1 MHSNTPPPAEPGEGR
16 QSTVKRIQLPL
27 LHATPALQFSTLL
40 LIVCAVLTAFDP
52 SVWQWTLGAIIIN
65 QLLILAMVV
74 MWPSNRLLGSNMI
87 RLPLAAALRGEVA
100 LTFDDGPDPVVT
112 PQVLD
117 LLDQYGAKAS
127 FFCIANKV
135 IANPELTREIIS
147 RGHSVENHT
156 NSHPHSFPFFGP
168 GALQHEIDSAQT
180 AIYETT
186 GVAPGFFRA
195 PMGFRSP
202 FLAPVVKH
210 AGLRC
215 TNWTRRGYDTF
226 AKSAEPVL
234 HRLLRGLAAGDI
246 LLLHDGRSIR
256 PHGESPVILE
266 VLPRLLEHLRELNL
280 KSVSLHSACNH
291 ASKL

>member
-1 MHSNTPPPAEPGEGR
+1 MHPDTPPPVTLGEGH
-16 QSTVKRIQLPL
+16 QTTAKHIQLSL
-27 LHATPALQFSTLL
+27 WRATPALQLSSGLHVF
-40 LIVCAVLTAFDP
+40 CAVLTALNP
-52 SVWQWTLGAIIIN
+52 AIWQWTLGAVIVN
-65 QLLILAMVV
+65 HLLILATVV
-74 MWPSNRLLGSNMI
+74 MWPRSRLLGPNMT
-87 RLPLAAALRGEVA
+87 RLPAAAALRGEVA
-100 LTFDDGPDPVVT
+100 LTFDDGPDPIVT

-135 IANPELTREIIS
+135 IAYPELAREIIR

-156 NSHPHSFPFFGP
+156 NSHPHAFAFFGP

-180 AIYETT
+180 AIYATT

-202 FLAPVVKH
+202 FLAPVVER
-210 AGLRC
+210 AGLRY

-234 HRLLRGLAAGDI
+234 QRLQRGLAAGDI
-246 LLLHDGRSIR
+246 LLLHDGHSIQ
-256 PHGESPVILE
+256 PHGKSPIILE
-266 VLPRLLEHLRELNL
+266 VLPRLLKHLHALNL
-280 KSVSLHSACNH
+280 KPVALQTACNH